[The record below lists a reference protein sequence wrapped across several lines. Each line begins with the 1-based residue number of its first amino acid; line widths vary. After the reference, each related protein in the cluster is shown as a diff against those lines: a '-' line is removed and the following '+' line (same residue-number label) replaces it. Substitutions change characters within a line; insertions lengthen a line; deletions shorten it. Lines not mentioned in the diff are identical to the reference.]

1 MQPISQNSVRP
12 VLSESRSQ
20 PISAPII
27 GTSHADVAQKS
38 PIRLS
43 ESEVNKA
50 ISTANTALKLIA
62 SNLEFSR
69 DESTGKSL
77 VRIIDTGTKEVIR
90 QFPTTEMLSISKAID
105 NFKGLLIHQ
114 KA

>member
-1 MQPISQNSVRP
+1 MQAIGQNLVRP
-12 VLSESRSQ
+12 ILTESQS
-20 PISAPII
+20 PPVSAPII
-27 GTSHADVAQKS
+27 GSSHADVAQKD
-38 PIRLS
+38 PVKLS
-43 ESEVNKA
+43 ESEVNQA
-50 ISTANTALKLIA
+50 IVTANAALKSIA

-69 DESTGKSL
+69 DENTGKSL

-90 QFPTTEMLSISKAID
+90 QFPTAEMLSISKAID